1 MIRFWNPQLGRS
13 LRLLR
18 LRLSSKIFEGM
29 VCLDVL
35 IQRAC
40 PRITRSRTA
49 IPHNSASE
57 QIRGSHFLSCR
68 GLLKC
73 SQAWK
78 IHYRSLQV
86 QSCIQINIKTNNK
99 KSFHRR
105 PTFSKSF
112 QCGPSIQAIDR
123 QELHTSANH
132 AAHLT
137 HLAGLA
143 LPSQSLR

>member
-1 MIRFWNPQLGRS
+1 MEN
-13 LRLLR
+13 
-18 LRLSSKIFEGM
+18 
-29 VCLDVL
+29 
-35 IQRAC
+35 
-40 PRITRSRTA
+40 T
-49 IPHNSASE
+49 
-57 QIRGSHFLSCR
+57 
-68 GLLKC
+68 
-73 SQAWK
+73 
-78 IHYRSLQV
+78 LQV

-99 KSFHRR
+99 KSFHQR

-143 LPSQSLR
+143 LPSQSLRWSRTSNCEVDVRTLHPHPSVWSFEDSLCLTTVCSKYWVLYGTITARKCSEADAATVSIMSIWHLQSSAHTRPASHLY

>member
-18 LRLSSKIFEGM
+18 LRLSSKIFEGI

-78 IHYRSLQV
+78 IHYRFKVAYRSISRPITRSHSIDDRPFRNPSNVVPVSKRSTAKNSTLLQ
-86 QSCIQINIKTNNK
+86 IT
-99 KSFHRR
+99 
-105 PTFSKSF
+105 
-112 QCGPSIQAIDR
+112 
-123 QELHTSANH
+123 
-132 AAHLT
+132 
-137 HLAGLA
+137 
-143 LPSQSLR
+143 LRT